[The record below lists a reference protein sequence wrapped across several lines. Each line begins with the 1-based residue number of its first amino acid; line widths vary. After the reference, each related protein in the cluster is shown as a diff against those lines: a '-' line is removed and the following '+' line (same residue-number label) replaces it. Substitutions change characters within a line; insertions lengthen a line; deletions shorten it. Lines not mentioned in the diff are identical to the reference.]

1 MGGPIQA
8 TIFKVE
14 LNPQAY
20 ISAMIKK
27 NVKDEKMLTPL
38 EYAQKIRSE
47 KSGDT
52 VEI

>member
-20 ISAMIKK
+20 MSRPKK
-27 NVKDEKMLTPL
+27 YDLKNL
-38 EYAQKIRSE
+38 EIL
-47 KSGDT
+47 
-52 VEI
+52 